1 MIRMSYNKEKQ
12 RLWYDLT
19 NDLIGHRYTYK
30 NTVDGYRLIASG
42 FKYAGWSGFYKY
54 IELPRKARFVSQYFP
69 RDVFER
75 MLKLLEA
82 NHLEYQLKY
91 LPEKVR
97 L

>member
-1 MIRMSYNKEKQ
+1 MIRMSYNRVNQ

-19 NDLIGHRYTYK
+19 EDLISFRHTYYQ
-30 NTVDGYRLIASG
+30 TVDGYRLIASG
-42 FKYAGWSGFYKY
+42 YKYAYCSGFYKY

-69 RDVFER
+69 REAFER

-82 NHLEYQLKY
+82 NNLEYQLKY

>member
-1 MIRMSYNKEKQ
+1 MIRITYNKEKQ

-19 NDLIGHRYTYK
+19 DDLKSYRYTYG

-42 FKYAGWSGFYKY
+42 YKNAGWSIHYKY
-54 IELPRKARFVSQYFP
+54 VELPRRARFVSQYMP
-69 RDVFER
+69 REVFKK
-75 MLKLLEA
+75 MLELIEA
-82 NHLEYQLKY
+82 NNLEYQLTY

>member
-1 MIRMSYNKEKQ
+1 MIRMSYNRVKQ

-19 NDLIGHRYTYK
+19 DDLKSYRYTYR

-42 FKYAGWSGFYKY
+42 YKYAYCNSFYKF
-54 IELPRKARFVSQYFP
+54 IELPRKARYVSQHMP
-69 RDVFER
+69 REAFKR
-75 MLKLLEA
+75 MLELIEA
-82 NHLEYQLKY
+82 NHLEYQVKY

>member
-1 MIRMSYNKEKQ
+1 MIRMSYNRAKQ

-19 NDLIGHRYTYK
+19 NDLMPNRYTYG

-42 FKYAGWSGFYKY
+42 YKYACWSGFYKY
-54 IELPRKARFVSQYFP
+54 IELPRQARFVSQYMP
-69 RDVFER
+69 REVFKR
-75 MLKLLEA
+75 MLELIEA
-82 NHLEYQLKY
+82 NHLEYQLTY

>member
-1 MIRMSYNKEKQ
+1 MIKMSYNKEKQ

-19 NDLIGHRYTYK
+19 DDLISYRYTYR

-42 FKYAGWSGFYKY
+42 FKYAGWSGYYKY
-54 IELPRKARFVSQYFP
+54 IELPRQARFVSQYMP
-69 RDVFER
+69 RETFKR
-75 MLKLLEA
+75 MLKLIEA
-82 NHLEYQLKY
+82 NNLEYQLTY